1 MKKRV
6 RSHSKNK
13 HSRKLSIELLFKEEI
28 EKNNIFLSASLA
40 YFFVVLFACVTE
52 KVDRYLGVILALT
65 SIMIV
70 WLFVDIR
77 REIRRK
83 IEAI

>member
-1 MKKRV
+1 MKKRA
-6 RSHSKNK
+6 RS
-13 HSRKLSIELLFKEEI
+13 HSRKLLIELLFKEEI
-28 EKNNIFLSASLA
+28 DKNNIFLSASLA

-52 KVDRYLGVILALT
+52 KVDGYLGVILALT

-83 IEAI
+83 IEAM